1 MKIVIGLERMIE
13 NMPYVKNKNGFEIG
27 DWTTTTR
34 KIDSCACY
42 FENIYFI

>member
-1 MKIVIGLERMIE
+1 
-13 NMPYVKNKNGFEIG
+13 MPYVKNKNGFEIG